1 VQNQSLSI
9 LSAKTGLTSSPIDL
23 TSVPGA
29 QIGLTDPPTGQTG
42 LAIPDNP
49 ILENSASNG
58 LEHDKADAID

>member
-1 VQNQSLSI
+1 
-9 LSAKTGLTSSPIDL
+9 
-23 TSVPGA
+23 VPGA